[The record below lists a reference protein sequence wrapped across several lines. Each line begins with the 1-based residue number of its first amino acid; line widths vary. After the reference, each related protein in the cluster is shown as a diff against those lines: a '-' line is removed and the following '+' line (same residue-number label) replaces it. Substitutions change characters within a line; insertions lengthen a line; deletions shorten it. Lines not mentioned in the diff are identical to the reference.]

1 MAITIKRINELPAG
15 TPANDSPVMFGINN
29 DIFRINYGDLKQLIN
44 QNEID
49 DLTYTVLEENITF
62 VADGQL
68 TNNPLSGI
76 SLNVNPG
83 RLYFI
88 RFNVFENN
96 VLGRDTYLIPLPAGN
111 YPNLANELTHSSL
124 IRIDRKATIVD
135 EGDAN
140 TVTYSVADL
149 NEINTASPAFDFTNT
164 DFIYFVNLDGVLYR
178 FDGTNDLYGSGE
190 LQMQMTDLEAISTD
204 GGDDITVD
212 SNFSDTSTNPLE
224 NQKVSTLRNFTTVQ
238 SANIT
243 ATDLKALSNQHVICD
258 TDLTID
264 VDDTFQDSFNVN
276 ISVEYGKTVT
286 INATSPATINNS
298 TLTQG
303 VYFLSKVKGTNNF
316 KIKVIRRD
324 FEILQHTGNTFDVD
338 TKAGKIFY
346 EKYGS
351 YFSNPKSENPIKL
364 NIGEP
369 GSWAIINSN
378 TTNKPFIVNNTDSRP
393 IRYLA
398 GGNQWSEDELS
409 DSTIDIVIQV
419 LPFEIRVS
427 YKLIST

>member
-1 MAITIKRINELPAG
+1 MSLEKRIQVLEKSLRLSKSVNELPNLTNISGNELLALYSPSAPG
-15 TPANDSPVMFGINN
+15 LTQTPISNILSCNEFRGRLITA
-29 DIFRINYGDLKQLIN
+29 DISATDLKQYKYGFLRVTQDIKID
-44 QNEID
+44 ID
-49 DLTYTVLEENITF
+49 DSLNNDFNVIIHVTNGATVTITTSNTTVDDTNIT
-62 VADGQL
+62 DGQIAIL
-68 TNNPLSGI
+68 YKQNQ
-76 SLNVNPG
+76 VNEFYNT
-83 RLYFI
+83 LLFDA
-88 RFNVFENN
+88 NQ
-96 VLGRDTYLIPLPAGN
+96 AGGGG
-111 YPNLANELTHSSL
+111 
-124 IRIDRKATIVD
+124 IVD
-135 EGDAN
+135 S
-140 TVTYSVADL
+140 Y
-149 NEINTASPAFDFTNT
+149 
-164 DFIYFVNLDGVLYR
+164 
-178 FDGTNDLYGSGE
+178 
-190 LQMQMTDLEAISTD
+190 
-204 GGDDITVD
+204 
-212 SNFSDTSTNPLE
+212 FSDRSTNPLE
-224 NQKVSTLRNFTTVQ
+224 NRKVSTLRNFTTIQ

-351 YFSNPKSENPIKL
+351 YFSNPKGENPIKL

-378 TTNKPFIVNNTDSRP
+378 TTAEPSIVNNTDSRP